1 MMNDHYWCT
10 RLGVERFLCG
20 PKMAKCKSGGRKG
33 MQWWTGRSD
42 WMDRS
47 SFTPLGANYGCHWIN
62 HFVCFHTHSMNILV
76 LKLGRFYYY
85 YKWGGGVVDFLA
97 SSWWYNFIRNKIT
110 KQLAFLTISCTPSP
124 RKHHTNFMPPFKP
137 NQLFLNILYV
147 STLAILH

>member
-20 PKMAKCKSGGRKG
+20 PKMAKCKSGGPKG
-33 MQWWTGRSD
+33 MQWWTGRSG

-85 YKWGGGVVDFLA
+85 KWGVGWLTFLPLHDDITSQGTKLRNNLH
-97 SSWWYNFIRNKIT
+97 SSPFPVLHLCENIA
-110 KQLAFLTISCTPSP
+110 QISCHS
-124 RKHHTNFMPPFKP
+124 FKP
-137 NQLFLNILYV
+137 NQLFLNISMFLP
-147 STLAILH
+147 